1 MASDRELRGERV
13 ETKGPKTEFEELGK
27 ERPLS
32 LAREFLL
39 FILENKAWW
48 LIPIVVSL
56 GLLGLLIAL
65 GSTGAAPF
73 IYPFF

>member
-13 ETKGPKTEFEELGK
+13 ETKSPKTEFEELGK

-32 LAREFLL
+32 LVREFLL

-48 LIPIVVSL
+48 LIPIVASL
-56 GLLGLLIAL
+56 GLVGLLIAL

>member
-32 LAREFLL
+32 LLQEFLV

-48 LIPIVVSL
+48 LIPIVASL
-56 GLLGLLIAL
+56 GLVGLLIAL

-73 IYPFF
+73 IYTLF

>member
-13 ETKGPKTEFEELGK
+13 EPKGSKTEFEELGK
-27 ERPLS
+27 ERSLS

-48 LIPIVVSL
+48 LIPIVASL

-73 IYPFF
+73 IYPLF

>member
-13 ETKGPKTEFEELGK
+13 EAKGPKTEFEELGK

-32 LAREFLL
+32 LLREFLV
-39 FILENKAWW
+39 FIMENKAWW
-48 LIPIVVSL
+48 LIPIVASL
-56 GLLGLLIAL
+56 GLIGLLIAL

-73 IYPFF
+73 IYTLF